1 MSEAWSTM
9 LDVLVLCEGRTEREF
24 CKSVVAPYIASRGV
38 AVCSAVL
45 LPHILVASMSDKVGA
60 LC

>member
-1 MSEAWSTM
+1 M